1 MRLLLAAALA
11 ACVWL
16 GGAGSAFNVL
26 LIGGTRFSGA
36 YLWSELFR
44 RGHSVTL
51 YNRGKTSPKRLPR
64 ESEAEFAQRLLETKM
79 ITGDRKDAAVLKA
92 LIDPKEY
99 DYVFDM
105 NGRERSD
112 TEPLVEI
119 FRGSGPFGRRLKQL
133 VYMSSAGVYLKG
145 EEMPHLEPQAVD
157 PTCRHKGKLDTEEML
172 RASGLP
178 WCSFRPTYITGPQN
192 YNPVERYFL
201 ARVDAGR
208 PVCIPGH
215 GQHLTGLGHVEDL
228 AVAMANVIGRED
240 RTTGQ
245 VYNLQAETA
254 VSFDGMAKA
263 AAKAIGKPAE
273 LVHYNAKAV
282 KDKLPEKKKAFP
294 LREQHFWTGVR
305 KAKKELDWE
314 PKYNSVDDLFRDA
327 YENDFKLLK
336 ESGKLSVDFECDDVI
351 LRELGWKGSA
361 GAPSSSSAAKKGS
374 GFSMGDQALMG
385 TDYGSGLSAWVSRG
399 L

>member
-1 MRLLLAAALA
+1 MVQGQTRTHMRLLLAAALA

-119 FRGSGPFGRRLKQL
+119 FRLWPVWATPQAAGVHVLCWRVSQGRRDAALGA
-133 VYMSSAGVYLKG
+133 AGCR
-145 EEMPHLEPQAVD
+145 PHLPAQGQA
-157 PTCRHKGKLDTEEML
+157 
-172 RASGLP
+172 
-178 WCSFRPTYITGPQN
+178 
-192 YNPVERYFL
+192 
-201 ARVDAGR
+201 
-208 PVCIPGH
+208 GH
-215 GQHLTGLGHVEDL
+215 
-228 AVAMANVIGRED
+228 
-240 RTTGQ
+240 
-245 VYNLQAETA
+245 
-254 VSFDGMAKA
+254 
-263 AAKAIGKPAE
+263 
-273 LVHYNAKAV
+273 
-282 KDKLPEKKKAFP
+282 
-294 LREQHFWTGVR
+294 
-305 KAKKELDWE
+305 
-314 PKYNSVDDLFRDA
+314 
-327 YENDFKLLK
+327 
-336 ESGKLSVDFECDDVI
+336 
-351 LRELGWKGSA
+351 
-361 GAPSSSSAAKKGS
+361 
-374 GFSMGDQALMG
+374 
-385 TDYGSGLSAWVSRG
+385 
-399 L
+399 